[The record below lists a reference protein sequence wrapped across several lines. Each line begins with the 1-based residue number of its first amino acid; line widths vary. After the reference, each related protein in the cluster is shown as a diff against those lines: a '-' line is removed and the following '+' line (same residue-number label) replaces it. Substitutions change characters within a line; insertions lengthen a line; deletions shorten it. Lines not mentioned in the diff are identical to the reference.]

1 MSLQNLLDIADA
13 RSKQDIKLSFLT
25 DVETG
30 ELKQGLSEE
39 RLKAQVEPL
48 RYLISFFRKYPD
60 YLVDYMLHI
69 NEYGKRTDNPYNPQ
83 NFQFFFYQRIFLRI
97 VMRHRYVYAT
107 FPRAYSKSFLSM
119 LVLMLRCILYPNSQL
134 FVTTGGKEQAA
145 SITIA
150 KIEELCRLIPPLN
163 NEINWDRGVSKKS
176 KDDVR
181 YVFKNKSSIDI
192 LAARPSS
199 RGQRRTGGLMEEC
212 VLIDGDIL
220 NEVII
225 PTTNV
230 NRLLPD
236 GSRHNEEIINK
247 SQIYITTAGWKN
259 SFAYDKLIE
268 LLVQSIIE
276 PDQAMI
282 MGGTY
287 ETPVVEGLLDED
299 FVDQLKIQGTYNDDS
314 FDREYRSIWS
324 GSVENAFYSA
334 EKFDKHRVL
343 LQPENEYS
351 GRSSKTA
358 YYVIGVDVGR
368 IGCTTEAMIIKSTPQ
383 PQGSDLKTL
392 VNIYTYEAEDFETQ
406 AINLKKLYYKYKA
419 RILSI
424 DANGLGVG
432 LIDFMTKAQVD
443 PETGD
448 DLPPFGVADG
458 TAEDTV
464 NLYKKIKGAGV
475 EENAMYL
482 IKANAPINT
491 EAYSYAQTQMSSGK
505 VKFLIDEQAAKVK
518 LLSTKT
524 GQNYNADQRAE
535 YLRPFTLTSILRDQM
550 LNLVEENEGVNIILK
565 QSNRG
570 IKKDKFSAFTYGLYY
585 IKKQEDLAR
594 RRKKRDVSKLMF
606 FS

>member
-1 MSLQNLLDIADA
+1 MSLKNLLDISES
-13 RSKQDIKLSFLT
+13 RNNT
-25 DVETG
+25 
-30 ELKQGLSEE
+30 LKQGLSEE
-39 RLKAQVEPL
+39 RLKEQLPHL
-48 RYLISFFRKYPD
+48 RKLISFYREYPD
-60 YLVDYMLHI
+60 YLVDFMKGP
-69 NEYGKRTDNPYNPQ
+69 ESTF
-83 NFQFFFYQRIFLRI
+83 NFYFYQRIFLRV

-119 LVLMLRCILYPNSQL
+119 MVLMLRCILYPNSQL

-150 KIEELCRLIPPLN
+150 KIEEICKLIPALN

-176 KDDVR
+176 KDDVK
-181 YVFKNKSSIDI
+181 YVFKNGSSIDI
-192 LAARPSS
+192 LAARQSS

-212 VLIDGDIL
+212 VLIDGDLL

-230 NRLLPD
+230 DRLLPD
-236 GSRHNEEIINK
+236 GSRHKEENVNK

-268 LLVQSIIE
+268 LLVQSIISPE
-276 PDQAMI
+276 DVMVI
-282 MGGTY
+282 GGTY
-287 ETPVVEGLLDED
+287 ETPVTEGLLDED
-299 FVDQLKIQGTYNDDS
+299 FVDQLKIQGTYNDES

-343 LQPENEYS
+343 LQPEYEYS
-351 GRSSKTA
+351 GRSSQSA

-368 IGCTTEAMIIKSTPQ
+368 IGCTTEACIFKATPQ
-383 PQGSDLKTL
+383 PQGASLKTL

-419 RILSI
+419 RTIAI

-448 DLPPFGVADG
+448 DLPPFGVEGG
-458 TAEDTV
+458 TAEDTI
-464 NLYKKIKGAGV
+464 NLYKKIKGPGV

-505 VKFLIDEQAAKVK
+505 VKFLIDEQMAKSK
-518 LLSTKT
+518 LLSTKK
-524 GQNYNADQRAE
+524 GQSLNSDQRNE
-535 YLRPFTLTSILRDQM
+535 YLKPFTLTSILREQM
-550 LNLVEENEGVNIILK
+550 LNLIEENEGVNIILK
-565 QSNRG
+565 QSNKG
-570 IKKDKFSAFTYGLYY
+570 IKKDKFSAFVYGLYY
-585 IKKQEDLAR
+585 IKQEEDRAR
-594 RRKKRDVSKLMF
+594 RRKKRDISKMLF

>member
-1 MSLQNLLDIADA
+1 MSLKSLLEISSS
-13 RSKQDIKLSFLT
+13 R
-25 DVETG
+25 TG
-30 ELKQGLSEE
+30 ELGLKQGLSEE
-39 RLKAQVEPL
+39 RAHNQLEHL
-48 RYLISFFRKYPD
+48 RNIFSFYREYPD
-60 YLVDYMLHI
+60 LLVDFML
-69 NEYGKRTDNPYNPQ
+69 KDNNPH
-83 NFQFFFYQRIFLRI
+83 NFHFYFYQRIFLRI

-119 LVLMLRCILYPNSQL
+119 MVLMLRCILYPGSQL

-150 KIEELCRLIPPLN
+150 KIEEICKLIPALN

-176 KDDVR
+176 KDDVK
-181 YVFKNKSSIDI
+181 YVFKNGSTIDI
-192 LAARPSS
+192 LAARQSS

-230 NRLLPD
+230 DRLLPD
-236 GSRHNEEIINK
+236 GSRHKEEVINK

-259 SFAYDKLIE
+259 SFAYDKLVE
-268 LLVQSIIE
+268 LLIMSVID

-287 ETPVVEGLLDED
+287 ETPVKEGLLDED
-299 FVDQLKIQGTYNDDS
+299 FVDQLKLQGTYNDDS

-324 GSVENAFYSA
+324 GDVENAFYSA

-343 LQPENEYS
+343 LQPEYEYS
-351 GRSSKTA
+351 GRSSKSA
-358 YYVIGVDVGR
+358 YYVLGVDVGR
-368 IGCTTEAMIIKSTPQ
+368 IGCTTEVCVFKSTPQ

-392 VNIYTYEAEDFETQ
+392 VNIYTYEAEDFEVQ

-419 RILSI
+419 RIISI

-448 DLPPFGVADG
+448 DLPPFGVEGG
-458 TAEDTV
+458 TAEDTME
-464 NLYKKIKGAGV
+464 LYKKVKGAGV
-475 EENAMYL
+475 EEDALYL

-491 EAYSYAQTQMSSGK
+491 EAYSYAQTQMASGK
-505 VKFLIDEQAAKVK
+505 VKFLIDESAAKSK
-518 LLSTKT
+518 LLQTKV
-524 GQNYNADQRAE
+524 GQNMNSDKRNE
-535 YLRPFTLTSILRDQM
+535 YLQPFVLTSVLREQM
-550 LNLVEENEGVNIILK
+550 LNLVEENEGVNILLK
-565 QSNRG
+565 QSNKS
-570 IKKDKFSAFTYGLYY
+570 IKKDKFSAFVYGLYY
-585 IKKQEDLAR
+585 IKKEEDKKR
-594 RRKKRDVSKLMF
+594 KRKKFNIADLMF
-606 FS
+606 YT